1 MKHRLFLTFLF
12 FSVCAL
18 NVFAQLS
25 FDKNKLYVLVP
36 SGMPDKVVGCKSAGQ
51 PVVLLSPDETDKMQQ
66 WSVSGLSGSCRFIN
80 PL

>member
-25 FDKNKLYVLVP
+25 FDKNKLYMLREFGI
-36 SGMPDKVVGCKSAGQ
+36 S
-51 PVVLLSPDETDKMQQ
+51 
-66 WSVSGLSGSCRFIN
+66 
-80 PL
+80 